1 MEAATSSHD
10 DDAQELTYEESTTMI
25 QQYYCSEFAAS
36 KDSTDIEGASSFG
49 VDEEEESTGTVEDD
63 ELIRHP
69 SAVFQVHNESGH
81 LMCYNRENS
90 ERIVMGRQAS
100 TKRIAE
106 DAPGVAEATAPPQKQ
121 QESSRNKT
129 KAKKAKKSTKRS
141 CAQTTV
147 DAVKYFYSM
156 TLLVVSVAVVMAAIF
171 TRQTKIA
178 RDVSPWLAF
187 GILWGLIIW
196 LAVMEGGQNCLVGL
210 QPIDKQL
217 YADSHLVASM
227 CTNLAHKGD
236 NMRRFIIGRQ
246 FLVVLVVFMINLCG
260 SPIGPAP
267 SVLGFPPLLTEIF
280 LSSGLAL
287 IMMTTT
293 LGQLTAQINAAI
305 AMLDF
310 INNYAMLLTT
320 YISLAIECS
329 GLLHAVYLVQVVFA
343 KIAGTPIESK
353 EPPRSVVF
361 ALLFWGRVLMSVTIL
376 GFAFA
381 VTLTALFQ
389 GSTTMYS
396 GVPEW
401 ASGLLEGMQIA
412 LFAVVNLPED
422 DLKNYTLAAKTCAL
436 VFRDSNLQA
445 FLIGRQI
452 CATICTFIIARIT
465 SINVEIGS
473 DGATNI
479 FGVGNGWQNFFN
491 TGLLGALIT
500 TVVGSLAWRIIA
512 ASFPVAF
519 LSNPLIFLI
528 VQLCLLLEASGA
540 CSAAWLL
547 AWIHKKVVGYHLDM
561 VYIGTPK
568 QRAMID
574 DETEEATL
582 PSP

>member
-1 MEAATSSHD
+1 
-10 DDAQELTYEESTTMI
+10 
-25 QQYYCSEFAAS
+25 
-36 KDSTDIEGASSFG
+36 
-49 VDEEEESTGTVEDD
+49 
-63 ELIRHP
+63 
-69 SAVFQVHNESGH
+69 
-81 LMCYNRENS
+81 
-90 ERIVMGRQAS
+90 
-100 TKRIAE
+100 
-106 DAPGVAEATAPPQKQ
+106 
-121 QESSRNKT
+121 
-129 KAKKAKKSTKRS
+129 
-141 CAQTTV
+141 
-147 DAVKYFYSM
+147 
-156 TLLVVSVAVVMAAIF
+156 
-171 TRQTKIA
+171 
-178 RDVSPWLAF
+178 
-187 GILWGLIIW
+187 
-196 LAVMEGGQNCLVGL
+196 
-210 QPIDKQL
+210 
-217 YADSHLVASM
+217 
-227 CTNLAHKGD
+227 
-236 NMRRFIIGRQ
+236 MRRFIIGRQ

-260 SPIGPAP
+260 SPVGPAP

-361 ALLFWGRVLMSVTIL
+361 DLLFWGRVLMSVTIL

-401 ASGLLEGMQIA
+401 ASVLILFILMAFVGLLEGMQIA

-547 AWIHKKVVGYHLDM
+547 AWIHKKVVGYHLDV